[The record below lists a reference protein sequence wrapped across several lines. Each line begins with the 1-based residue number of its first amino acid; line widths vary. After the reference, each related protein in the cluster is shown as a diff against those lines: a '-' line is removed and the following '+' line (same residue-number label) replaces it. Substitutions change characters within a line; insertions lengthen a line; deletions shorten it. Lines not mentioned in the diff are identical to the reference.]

1 MMQRSHTLGSRL
13 MVQRQQQTRNFGIN
27 PNDILKRITSTKSIE
42 KITKS
47 MKMVSASKLRGDQNR
62 LVEGRLFGAMIQ
74 RMCPPVV
81 SEEGE
86 LAAQEHADAGTP
98 FHVLVSSD
106 RGLCG
111 GVNSFAAKRTKRELN
126 YMRDEQNTVGKIF
139 IIGEKGS
146 SQILRSHGSS
156 VVGSVDETW
165 KNPTNFAKV
174 CNVAQRVLPA
184 AEDSAVT
191 RFVFNK
197 FVTAVSYTTS
207 VAAVPNFPKLAEG
220 ADGKGEDELPAPFN
234 LYEIEPDVPN
244 DFLKNMFE
252 YATAVQ
258 LYSCCLENATSE
270 QSARMSAMD
279 NATKNANEMIDSLT
293 VLYNRARQAKI
304 TTELNEII
312 SGAESLKG

>member
-1 MMQRSHTLGSRL
+1 MQRSQTIGSRL
-13 MVQRQQQTRNFGIN
+13 MVTRQQQTRTLAVN
-27 PNDILKRITSTKSIE
+27 PNDILKRITATKSIE

-62 LVEGRLFGAMIQ
+62 LMDGRLFGQMLN
-74 RMCPPVV
+74 RMCPAIVN
-81 SEEGE
+81 EEGAI
-86 LAAQEHADAGTP
+86 AAQEHREAGTP

-111 GVNSFAAKRTKRELN
+111 GVNSFAAKRTKLELN
-126 YMRDEQNTVGKIF
+126 YLRDEENIIGKLF
-139 IIGEKGS
+139 IIGEKGA
-146 SQILRSHGSS
+146 SQIARSHNSS
-156 VVGSVDETW
+156 VVGTVDETW
-165 KNPTNFAKV
+165 KNPINFAKA
-174 CNVAQRVLPA
+174 CNAAQRVLPA
-184 AEDSAVT
+184 TKDSDVT
-191 RFVFNK
+191 RFIFNK
-197 FVTAVSYTTS
+197 FQSAVAYTTS

-220 ADGKGEDELPAPFN
+220 VDGKGTDELPEPFN

-244 DFLKNMFE
+244 DFLTNMYE